1 MPARSRA
8 LQGLPPLHPDAPPD
22 AGLPGP
28 RGSGESPAPPVRA
41 VEVRHRQPG
50 GSRLRGSPGGPVDE
64 GPVPALRGRRGSGR
78 RAGRPPV
85 KVLLIGLGR
94 WGEKHLRVLGELGV
108 DLWVADVSAER
119 RAFAVE
125 AGVAADHAVED
136 FRRVLPH
143 VDAVDIVTP
152 ADNHL
157 ALAGECLRAGRACF
171 IEKPLTLTVDE
182 ARQLVAIVAETR
194 RVLQVGHIFRFHP
207 VTAVLRDRLAA
218 GVLGRVRYCT
228 GRFAGFKRP
237 RTDVGV
243 TQTDAIHYFDLF
255 AYLLEREATAVSA
268 TLRDY
273 LGRGMDDCSFA
284 TVEYGDVPAFIEAGY
299 FAPGTYRD
307 CVIVAERA
315 TAEADFNASE
325 VRVHA
330 NQHIEGPGGWQ
341 APPGAVETIKAKGP
355 EPLRREIEL

>member
-1 MPARSRA
+1 MR
-8 LQGLPPLHPDAPPD
+8 
-22 AGLPGP
+22 
-28 RGSGESPAPPVRA
+28 
-41 VEVRHRQPG
+41 
-50 GSRLRGSPGGPVDE
+50 
-64 GPVPALRGRRGSGR
+64 
-78 RAGRPPV
+78 
-85 KVLLIGLGR
+85 VLLIGLGR

-108 DLWVADVSAER
+108 ELWVADVSAER

-125 AGVAADHAVED
+125 AGVVGARAVED
-136 FRRVLPH
+136 FRHALPH

-157 ALAGECLRAGRACF
+157 DLAGECLRAGRDCF

-182 ARQLVAIVAETR
+182 GRRLASVVAETG

-207 VTAVLRDRLAA
+207 VTTALRERLAA
-218 GVLGRVRYCT
+218 GALGRVRYCT

-255 AYLLEREATAVSA
+255 AHLLEREATAVTA

-273 LGRGMDDCSFA
+273 LGRGVDDCSFT
-284 TVEYGDVPAFIEAGY
+284 TVEYGDVPAFVEAGY

-307 CVIVAERA
+307 CVIVGEHA
-315 TAEADFNASE
+315 TLDADFGTSE
-325 VRVHA
+325 VRVLA
-330 NQHIEGPGGWQ
+330 NRHVETAAGWQ
-341 APPGAVETIKAKGP
+341 APEGAVETFKASGP
-355 EPLRREIEL
+355 EPLRRELELFLDAAARRGRPAVDVQAGLAAMRTVEAAQRSSALCRRVILTEPA